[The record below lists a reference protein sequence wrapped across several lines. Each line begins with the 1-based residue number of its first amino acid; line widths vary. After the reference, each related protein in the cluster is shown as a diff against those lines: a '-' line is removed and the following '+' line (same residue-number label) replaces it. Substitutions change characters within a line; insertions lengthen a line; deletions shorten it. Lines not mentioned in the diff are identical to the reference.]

1 MFSTWLGAT
10 WGALIVRGVLA
21 VIFGIIA
28 VASPV
33 ATAIALALL
42 WGIWA
47 LVDGIT
53 MITHVF
59 TPSSPTGNRVLWGLM
74 GVLALVAA
82 FIAITRPGL
91 TAVTLTWVLGIWLLV
106 RAVTELVMA
115 FRGSQIAPRGLFVVS
130 ALLDGVLGFL
140 FVANPGVGAV
150 SVAWVL
156 GLLAILWGIVFIVL
170 GVMLRKEVRETSA
183 A

>member
-10 WGALIVRGVLA
+10 WGALVVRGVLA

-74 GVLALVAA
+74 GLLALVAA
-82 FIAITRPGL
+82 FVAITRPGL

-106 RAVTELVMA
+106 RRHRAGDGIPRLA
-115 FRGSQIAPRGLFVVS
+115 DRPARALRRQRAPRRDPRIPLRRQPRRRS
-130 ALLDGVLGFL
+130 SQRRLGARPAGHP
-140 FVANPGVGAV
+140 V
-150 SVAWVL
+150 
-156 GLLAILWGIVFIVL
+156 GIVFIVL
-170 GVMLRKEVRETSA
+170 GVMLRKEVREISA